1 MLIDGGGFPT
11 FRGTAVRRMDIGE
24 QVVSPYLWTRGY
36 RKLDIVALT
45 HAHDDHAQGLSAI
58 IRNFNPTEF
67 WSGAIQSDAPILN
80 VAREQGATLWQPR
93 VGMERQFGGATV
105 RVLAP
110 FPDYVAGPTTR
121 NNDSLVL
128 EVTYGRRRFV
138 LTGDVERAVEAQ
150 LQPGRADVLK
160 VAHHGSKTSTLSEFL
175 ERSRPTFAVVSVGE
189 GNLYN
194 HPHPDVLARL
204 REYHV
209 TTLRTDRAGLTRFRT
224 DGNRLEVETNWLD
237 WRAD

>member
-1 MLIDGGGFPT
+1 
-11 FRGTAVRRMDIGE
+11 MDIGE

-36 RKLDIVALT
+36 RKLDIVAVT
-45 HAHDDHAQGLSAI
+45 HAHDDHAQGLPAV
-58 IRNFNPTEF
+58 IRNFQPTEF
-67 WSGAIQSDAPILN
+67 WSGAIPPDAPVLK
-80 VAREQGATLWQPR
+80 VAQEQGATCWQPR
-93 VGMERQFGGATV
+93 LGMERQFGGATV

-110 FPDYVAGPTTR
+110 SPDYLGGRTVR

-128 EVTYGRRRFV
+128 EVTYGRRRFI

-150 LQPGRADVLK
+150 LQPRRADVLK
-160 VAHHGSKTSTLSEFL
+160 IAHHGSKTSTLPEFL
-175 ERSRPTFAVVSVGE
+175 DLARPTFAVVSVGE

-209 TTLRTDRAGLTRFRT
+209 TTLRTDRAGLTCFRT